1 MATEEVSNLRKGLN
15 LEGLIQNL
23 DRVEDIDY
31 WRRINP
37 TVSISEYPFRGLEN
51 SQTVSPEVF
60 ESQAAW
66 LREEGYF
73 QTDPMVPAAML
84 REMVECIDVVRK
96 AGFPPLFALV
106 YDAFHV
112 AFRHFHPII
121 KNIIGETYYIIPN
134 YWVYYIEPS
143 DAGKGFEPHRD
154 AEYPDTIDASGM
166 PTVITLWVAVTDAT
180 PLNSCIYLVPSN
192 RDPDYAGA
200 VGGLRTKATRF
211 ALEDVRALPTKAG
224 TLSCWDQYVYHWGS
238 RSSKRA
244 GPPRVSYAV
253 YCQRGDMPPVDDAL
267 IDLQSPLDFKTR
279 LGLIFRG
286 IHRYSYLGLQRSD
299 QSGPLLEVIDRYMA
313 VLKRAGDWK
322 QGRS

>member
-31 WRRINP
+31 WRRIDP

-51 SQTVSPEVF
+51 SQTVSPEVL

-84 REMVECIDVVRK
+84 REMAECIDVVRK

-180 PLNSCIYLVPSN
+180 PLNSCMYLVPRTATPITPGPS
-192 RDPDYAGA
+192 
-200 VGGLRTKATRF
+200 GGCGPRQPCSPWKTSGRCSP
-211 ALEDVRALPTKAG
+211 RPGPSRAG
-224 TLSCWDQYVYHWGS
+224 TNTSTTGAAVAANARGHPASVTPCTASG
-238 RSSKRA
+238 
-244 GPPRVSYAV
+244 GTCPPS
-253 YCQRGDMPPVDDAL
+253 M
-267 IDLQSPLDFKTR
+267 TR
-279 LGLIFRG
+279 
-286 IHRYSYLGLQRSD
+286 
-299 QSGPLLEVIDRYMA
+299 
-313 VLKRAGDWK
+313 
-322 QGRS
+322 